1 METRIDKPGKEK
13 CDFTLPMVALFL
25 DATKPTTTATARRTA
40 KKYMFILNNN
50 FARAILYISVCH
62 RRTTAT

>member
-25 DATKPTTTATARRTA
+25 DYNKT
-40 KKYMFILNNN
+40 ND
-50 FARAILYISVCH
+50 H
-62 RRTTAT
+62 GDG